1 MPFPTYGVP
10 YHSFQLS
17 PFLTNY
23 HGPNS
28 PETLPTSVN
37 ILDGA
42 CAYPSPQL
50 LTGIILAPR
59 ADTFNNAL
67 HPPLPQM
74 RDGGAP
80 AFLCRELVTS
90 ASLLTSAPHHPLP
103 RPSPC
108 VLSLTLCL
116 RPILVPLPLRQFPRP
131 LCVASIPQP
140 LLCNDAPT
148 PCARIC
154 VTTPL
159 TSNTSRGASFF
170 SL

>member
-1 MPFPTYGVP
+1 MQTR
-10 YHSFQLS
+10 
-17 PFLTNY
+17 
-23 HGPNS
+23 PNS
-28 PETLPTSVN
+28 PETLPT

-42 CAYPSPQL
+42 CAHPSPQF
-50 LTGIILAPR
+50 LTGLTLAPR
-59 ADTFNNAL
+59 ADAFNDAL
-67 HPPLPQM
+67 PPPLPQM

-80 AFLCRELVTS
+80 AFLHCHICVSSESYICTPSPR
-90 ASLLTSAPHHPLP
+90 HPLP

-108 VLSLTLCL
+108 VVSLTLCL

-131 LCVASIPQP
+131 LRVGSIPQP

-159 TSNTSRGASFF
+159 TSNTSRGLL
-170 SL
+170 SLVCIYCTCINIY